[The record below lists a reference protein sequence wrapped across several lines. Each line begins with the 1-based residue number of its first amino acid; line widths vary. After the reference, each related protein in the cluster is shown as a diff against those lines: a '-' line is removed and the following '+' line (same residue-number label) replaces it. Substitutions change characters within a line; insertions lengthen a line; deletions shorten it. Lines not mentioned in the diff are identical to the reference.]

1 MSFVSFFFLNRERK
15 VVQVFDSGNLVY
27 VGSQLLRR
35 NFSEI
40 GGDRIFS
47 LAVHMVDGKWKSFF
61 PFEDFSWKILL
72 N

>member
-1 MSFVSFFFLNRERK
+1 MSFVSFFILNRERK
-15 VVQVFDSGNLVY
+15 VVQVFDSGTLVY

-47 LAVHMVDGKWKSFF
+47 LAVHMVDDKWKSFF

>member
-1 MSFVSFFFLNRERK
+1 MSFVSFFILNRERK
-15 VVQVFDSGNLVY
+15 VVQEFDSGTLVY

-40 GGDRIFS
+40 GGDGIFS